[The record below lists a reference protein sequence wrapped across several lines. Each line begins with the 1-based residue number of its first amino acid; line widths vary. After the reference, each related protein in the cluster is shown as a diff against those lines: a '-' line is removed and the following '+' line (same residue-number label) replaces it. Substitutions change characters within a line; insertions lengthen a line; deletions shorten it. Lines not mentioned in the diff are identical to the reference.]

1 MWFYLYTVGL
11 PVGILVAAVPIKKV
25 RRNAL
30 LGREREKYLRR
41 VFLIS
46 AWGLLLLVI
55 GVQSGRR
62 ENEVWQFWLIVC
74 GPGVVLALVRLCLE
88 SRYLGRVVHRNNN
101 EMP

>member
-25 RRNAL
+25 RRSAL
-30 LGREREKYLRR
+30 LGRQREKYLRR

-55 GVQSGRR
+55 GVQHGRR

-74 GPGVVLALVRLCLE
+74 GPGAVLALVRLCLE
-88 SRYLGRVVHRNNN
+88 ARHLDRVVHRNNS